1 MSSTIKVYITNL
13 KRFIEI
19 EGGSTVGDV
28 AESLSSELGF
38 KPICAHV
45 NNKNEPLSFP
55 IYASKDIEFLDVDSP
70 SGRRTY
76 VRSLC
81 MMLYY
86 AVNKLYPQGSI
97 RIEHSISNGYFCR
110 IENVDDVSID
120 RIIEEMHLL
129 VKEDLPFHRHEGRT
143 TEVCEIFTRQ
153 GLTDKVRLLK
163 TIHDLYTVYY
173 TLGNLA
179 DTYYGCLAP
188 STGYLPV
195 FSLIQYEDGY
205 LLSAVSDKDRSK
217 PAEYV
222 CQHKMFK
229 AFHKNMIFNKI
240 VGVSTVGELNEA
252 VEANKTTQLINV
264 AEALHNKD
272 ISSLAD
278 QITERYHNG
287 GARVILVAGP
297 SSSGKTTTTKRLA
310 VQLMTNFLRPVTIS
324 LDNYYLNID
333 QRPLDEHG
341 EIDYESIYA
350 LDLQRLTDDV
360 KNILAG
366 KEVATPI
373 YSFDLGRRIA
383 KTIKVHLGEGDVLIL
398 EGIHGLNPE
407 LLPAIPDHVKFRIY
421 VSALTTL
428 AIDHHNWVPTTD
440 NRLLRRIVRD
450 YKYRRTSALETLQ
463 RWPSVRRGEEKWI
476 YPFQEYA
483 DATFN
488 SSLIFEMGVMRDFAD
503 NVLRDVPSDKP
514 EYALAYRLRKFLG
527 LFRPIPM
534 EMIPPTS
541 LLREFLGGS
550 AFHY

>member
-19 EGGSTVGDV
+19 EGGSTLHDV
-28 AESLSSELGF
+28 ARQLGPELGID
-38 KPICAHV
+38 PICAHV

-55 IYASKDIEFLDVDSP
+55 IYASKDIEFLDIKSP

-86 AVNKLYPQGSI
+86 VVNKLYPQGRL
-97 RIEHSISNGYFCR
+97 RIEHSISHGYFCR
-110 IENVDDVSID
+110 IEYVENID
-120 RIIEEMHLL
+120 TELIMAEMRKL
-129 VKEDLPFHRHEGRT
+129 VEQDMPFIRHEGRT
-143 TEVCEIFTRQ
+143 NEVCDIFTRQ
-153 GLTDKVRLLK
+153 GLDDKVKLLK
-163 TIHDLYTVYY
+163 SVHELYTVFY
-173 TLGNLA
+173 TLGDLA
-179 DTYYGCLAP
+179 DIYYGCLAP
-188 STGYLPV
+188 STRHIPV
-195 FSLIQYEDGY
+195 FSLSHYEDG
-205 LLSAVSDKDRSK
+205 LLLCAFD
-217 PAEYV
+217 PADPSRPYDII

-229 AFHKNMIFNKI
+229 AFHENFTFNKI
-240 VGVSTVGELNEA
+240 VGVSNVGQLNEA
-252 VEANKTTQLINV
+252 VDANKTTQLINV
-264 AEALHNKD
+264 AEALHNKN
-272 ISSLAD
+272 IAALAD

-287 GARVILVAGP
+287 GARVILIAGP

-333 QRPLDEHG
+333 QRPVDEHG

-350 LDLQRLTDDV
+350 LDLRRLNDDV
-360 KNILAG
+360 RDILDG
-366 KEVATPI
+366 KVVDTPI
-373 YSFDLGRRIA
+373 YSFDLGRRIN
-383 KTIKVHLGEGDVLIL
+383 KTIKVHLGPGDVMIL

-407 LLPAIPDHVKFRIY
+407 LIPSIPDNAKFRIY

-428 AIDHHNWVPTTD
+428 AMDNHNWVPTTD
-440 NRLLRRIVRD
+440 NRLLRRIVRV
-450 YKYRRTSALETLQ
+450 YKYRRTSALESLQ

-476 YPFQEYA
+476 FPFQEYA

-503 NVLRDVPSDKP
+503 KVLKDVTSDKP
-514 EYALAYRLRKFLG
+514 EYAIAYRLRKFLSY
-527 LFRPIPM
+527 FRPIPM

-550 AFHY
+550 SFHY

>member
-1 MSSTIKVYITNL
+1 MAQKPSIPK
-13 KRFIEI
+13 
-19 EGGSTVGDV
+19 GSRD
-28 AESLSSELGF
+28 F
-38 KPICAHV
+38 
-45 NNKNEPLSFP
+45 
-55 IYASKDIEFLDVDSP
+55 SP
-70 SGRRTY
+70 VEMARRNY
-76 VRSLC
+76 
-81 MMLYY
+81 
-86 AVNKLYPQGSI
+86 
-97 RIEHSISNGYFCR
+97 
-110 IENVDDVSID
+110 
-120 RIIEEMHLL
+120 
-129 VKEDLPFHRHEGRT
+129 
-143 TEVCEIFTRQ
+143 
-153 GLTDKVRLLK
+153 
-163 TIHDLYTVYY
+163 
-173 TLGNLA
+173 
-179 DTYYGCLAP
+179 
-188 STGYLPV
+188 
-195 FSLIQYEDGY
+195 
-205 LLSAVSDKDRSK
+205 
-217 PAEYV
+217 
-222 CQHKMFK
+222 
-229 AFHKNMIFNKI
+229 IFNTI
-240 VGVSTVGELNEA
+240 REVFALFGYRQIETPAMENLSTLMGKYGEELNEA

-360 KNILAG
+360 KDILAG